1 MNPKLLVVDGL
12 WFFMQ
17 TSAVCI
23 SQVIIPAALTLLEF
37 EENREAMAGDA
48 LVLRRGWGGSEKY
61 LT

>member
-1 MNPKLLVVDGL
+1 
-12 WFFMQ
+12 MQ

-37 EENREAMAGDA
+37 EKNREAMAGDA
-48 LVLRRGWGGSEKY
+48 LVLRRGWGGSKKY